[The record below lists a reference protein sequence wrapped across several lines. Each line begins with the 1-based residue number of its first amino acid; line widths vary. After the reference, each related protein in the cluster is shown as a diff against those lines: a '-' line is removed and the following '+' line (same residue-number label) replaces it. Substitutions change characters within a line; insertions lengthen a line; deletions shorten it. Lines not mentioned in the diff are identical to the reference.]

1 MINLYYRSEWLFV
14 NVMVSPA
21 EVKVSGVQDPSIIK
35 LDTRLRFLTF
45 FGISAID
52 VK

>member
-1 MINLYYRSEWLFV
+1 MLRDDWLLTNVTVSSADIRVV
-14 NVMVSPA
+14 NIDD
-21 EVKVSGVQDPSIIK
+21 EKDIK

-45 FGISAID
+45 FGISAED